1 MCACVFLCPIKQL
14 QENGNE
20 PDGDSEISAH
30 QDDATENENVKKIND
45 NDIEHEADGDDED
58 EDKDDVSPSPAMQIE
73 IMVRGEPDNGGV
85 QSEGGNF
92 PQSDETSDD
101 VWFSIHIYR

>member
-1 MCACVFLCPIKQL
+1 MYLSQHL
-14 QENGNE
+14 QDNDDDTEIPQHNDEN
-20 PDGDSEISAH
+20 
-30 QDDATENENVKKIND
+30 DDDIEQKTIDNND
-45 NDIEHEADGDDED
+45 NDNIEQNDKINGDSGENGED

-92 PQSDETSDD
+92 PTNDDSTDD
-101 VWFSIHIYR
+101 VWFSIIFF

>member
-1 MCACVFLCPIKQL
+1 MP
-14 QENGNE
+14 
-20 PDGDSEISAH
+20 AH
-30 QDDATENENVKKIND
+30 HVVATENESDKKIDANA
-45 NDIEHEADGDDED
+45 IEHEADGDDED

-101 VWFSIHIYR
+101 VWFSIYIHFISCSVFEIFFKNPAKSFMTFRQIY